1 MQISGSM
8 EFIKGV
14 VRSFISTGCM
24 PIHSDDPTI
33 TEFQPYPKHK
43 MSGTFDIAAQTSTA
57 TETNEGLEAMQNMP
71 DYDSDDD
78 ASDAMNYILGYEFDS
93 SATD

>member
-33 TEFQPYPKHK
+33 TEFLVVQIVLSYAHL
-43 MSGTFDIAAQTSTA
+43 IIY
-57 TETNEGLEAMQNMP
+57 E
-71 DYDSDDD
+71 
-78 ASDAMNYILGYEFDS
+78 ILHH
-93 SATD
+93 TIL